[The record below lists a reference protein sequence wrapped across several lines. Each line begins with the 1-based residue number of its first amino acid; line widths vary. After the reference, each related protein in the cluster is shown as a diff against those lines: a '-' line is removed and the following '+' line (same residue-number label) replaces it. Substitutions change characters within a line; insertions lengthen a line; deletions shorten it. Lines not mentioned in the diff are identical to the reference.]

1 MGSNDNRRP
10 PMWMT
15 VIMIVMLLPLF
26 SWPFVV
32 SDYPEGKDEY
42 LVLLYLFPIYAL
54 LSVYCAYK
62 TYVAR
67 KELSIIILSLLM
79 LSYIACAWWLIA

>member
-42 LVLLYLFPIYAL
+42 LVLIYLFPIYAL

-67 KELSIIILSLLM
+67 KEFSIIILSLLM
-79 LSYIACAWWLIA
+79 LSYIACAWWLIV

>member
-42 LVLLYLFPIYAL
+42 LVLIYLFPIYAL

-67 KELSIIILSLLM
+67 KELLSL
-79 LSYIACAWWLIA
+79 IHI

>member
-42 LVLLYLFPIYAL
+42 LVLIYLFPIYAL

-62 TYVAR
+62 TYVVR

>member
-32 SDYPEGKDEY
+32 SDYPEGKDE
-42 LVLLYLFPIYAL
+42 
-54 LSVYCAYK
+54 
-62 TYVAR
+62 
-67 KELSIIILSLLM
+67 
-79 LSYIACAWWLIA
+79 